1 MSIHTFTRK
10 LHIGVVKDN
19 KKDGIKGSL
28 NLCFL
33 GTAKNSS
40 DSNKIQNLNP

>member
-19 KKDGIKGSL
+19 KKDGIKWSL

>member
-19 KKDGIKGSL
+19 KKDGIKSL